1 MNDLHSH
8 GAFAGLRPATTCILT
23 LIAEESWKT
32 ENRYRVPPPA
42 CFSLEETRK
51 ERFLCTLIIWGMFCG
66 LLLEKGQVVVPDF
79 GRMSFP
85 G

>member
-8 GAFAGLRPATTCILT
+8 GAFAGPRPATTCILT

-42 CFSLEETRK
+42 CFSLERPGRSVSYHLGYVLRASVG
-51 ERFLCTLIIWGMFCG
+51 ERTGS
-66 LLLEKGQVVVPDF
+66 
-79 GRMSFP
+79 RA
-85 G
+85 